1 MEKDA
6 SRMMPADWR
15 ALEAHIADRYVEAVG
30 AFLAARP
37 GERVYGVAAH
47 VFYGETG
54 GVVAWPAL
62 AVGSEES
69 LAAAAEGSTFSPEKL
84 RWSPADWAFQLD
96 PSDADDA
103 WAALVEAAACAGD
116 DAHWEAVYARFLR
129 SFATAAK
136 LALKRLRAEGDV
148 ARGFIA
154 VAMDEAWELVPLSLT
169 KAELERHFPELGEEA
184 QELARLEALP
194 VPQRASALGELLDAY
209 VPGIVSTEDAERLL
223 RGLGEASVDVALE
236 RMPRSHRRWQ
246 WAKLLAD
253 LGIPR
258 ADAIDALASVLRAKK
273 LPEPDRAWAAA
284 ALARLGR
291 LDLVL
296 AEAERM
302 PRSVLLRGLAAP
314 YTSFRDRAVRHLPL
328 DYAPLESALGA
339 HPELAEA
346 MLDELRPG
354 SGYCTIDP
362 DEADT
367 ARAAL
372 GSSFEVVRRHARAVL
387 EDARRSA

>member
-1 MEKDA
+1 MSA
-6 SRMMPADWR
+6 SALTTADWR
-15 ALEAHIADRYVEAVG
+15 ALEAHIAERYAEAVD
-30 AFLAARP
+30 AFLEEHA

-54 GVVAWPAL
+54 AVVAWPAL

-69 LAAAAEGSTFSPEKL
+69 LAATAAASRFTPDEL

-96 PSDADDA
+96 PSEADDA
-103 WAALVEAAACAGD
+103 WAARVEAAARAGD
-116 DAHWEAVYARFLR
+116 EAHWEAVYERFLR
-129 SFATAAK
+129 AFASAAK
-136 LALKRLRAEGDV
+136 QAKKRLRGEGAV

-154 VAMDEAWELVPLSLT
+154 VAMDEEWELVPLSLT
-169 KAELERHFPELGEEA
+169 NAELGRHFPELGEEA

-194 VPQRASALGELLDAY
+194 VPERAAALGELIDAY
-209 VPGIVSTEDAERLL
+209 TPGIVSTEQAERLL
-223 RGLGEASVDVALE
+223 LGLGEASVDVALE
-236 RMPRSHRRWQ
+236 RMPRSQRRWQ

-258 ADAIDALASVLRAKK
+258 DGAIEALATVLRAKK

-296 AEAERM
+296 AEAERV
-302 PRSVLLRGLAAP
+302 PRTVLLRGLAAP

-328 DYAPLESALGA
+328 DYAPLEAALTA

-354 SGYCTIDP
+354 SGFCTIDP
-362 DEADT
+362 GEAST

-372 GSSFEVVRRHARAVL
+372 DSPFEVVRRHARLVL
-387 EDARRSA
+387 DDAGRSA